1 MARKEPLKPRDVAPV
16 TRTRLRA
23 TRVARGLSQQD
34 LAARCGITRQSV
46 GAIESGRYVP
56 NTGVALALARALA
69 CRVEEL
75 FSLPE
80 EAPAL
85 PVEMAEPASGAAAR
99 LAVAAVRGRLVAH
112 PLGAERE
119 LHGGFLAADAV
130 LAGDPRRPTAQL
142 LTPAHELERT
152 ALLLGCDPGLGVLGA
167 HVERRN
173 TDVRVRCLPVAS
185 RAALDQLRAGCAHV
199 AGTHLAD
206 PARGVTNVPQARRA
220 LAKTGGL
227 LVRFASWEQGLA
239 VAPGNPKGIRG
250 VADLVRARLRFVNRD
265 PGSGGRAL
273 LDDLLQAA
281 GIAPEQVS
289 GYERVVTNHVAA
301 AAAVAAGGADA
312 AVSLRATAEA
322 FGLAFVPLAAAD
334 FDLAIPADQAAHPAV
349 ATLLDVLNGDAL
361 RRDLRGLAGYDVSQ
375 TGTVLFEMSARAG

>member
-1 MARKEPLKPRDVAPV
+1 VKISARNVLPL
-16 TRTRLRA
+16 TRTRLREA
-23 TRVARGLSQQD
+23 RVARGLSQQD
-34 LAARCGITRQSV
+34 LASRCGLTRQSV

-56 NTGVALALARALA
+56 NTGVALALARELA
-69 CRVEEL
+69 CRVEDL
-75 FSLPE
+75 FVLPDD
-80 EAPAL
+80 APAR
-85 PVEMAEPASGAAAR
+85 PVEMAEPATGTSAR
-99 LAVAAVRGRLVAH
+99 LAIAAVRGRLVAH

-119 LHGGFLAADAV
+119 LQGGFLAADAV
-130 LAGDPRRPTAQL
+130 LAGDARRPTAQL

-152 ALLLGCDPGLGVLGA
+152 ALLLGCDPGLGVLKT

-173 TDVRVRCLPVAS
+173 ADVRVRCLALAS
-185 RAALDQLRAGCAHV
+185 RPALDQLRAGHAHV

-206 PARGVTNVPQARRA
+206 PARGVSNLPQARRA

-239 VAPGNPKGIRG
+239 VAPGNPRSIRG
-250 VADLVRARLRFVNRD
+250 VADLARPRIRFVNRD

-281 GIAPEQVS
+281 GIAPEQVP
-289 GYERVVTNHVAA
+289 GYDRIVTNHVAA
-301 AAAVAAGGADA
+301 AAAVASGGADA
-312 AVSLRATAEA
+312 AISLRATAEA

-361 RRDLRGLAGYDVSQ
+361 RRDLRGLAGYDVSR
-375 TGTVLFEMSARAG
+375 TGTVLCELSARPG